1 VSLVLYAGHCSKQV
15 GVIYTY
21 ILLIHF
27 SDNGCLSMQVF
38 TRLQRLGI
46 CLSHKATLNIV
57 DHMGEH
63 HDEKVLQ
70 WVQDLESAIQE
81 MGVEVCF

>member
-1 VSLVLYAGHCSKQV
+1 
-15 GVIYTY
+15 
-21 ILLIHF
+21 
-27 SDNGCLSMQVF
+27 MQVF

-57 DHMGEH
+57 DRMGEH